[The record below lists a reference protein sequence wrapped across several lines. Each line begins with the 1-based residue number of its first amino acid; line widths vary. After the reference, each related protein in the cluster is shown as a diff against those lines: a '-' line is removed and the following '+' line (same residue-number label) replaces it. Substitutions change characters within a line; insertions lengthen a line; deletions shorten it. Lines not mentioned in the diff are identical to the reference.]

1 MQEADGLYRLD
12 CSTTDRL
19 GHRLANRSMDA
30 EGLRVEHCDLIE
42 DVMFTKDAAHS
53 RGVPFELLSDPFPV

>member
-1 MQEADGLYRLD
+1 
-12 CSTTDRL
+12 
-19 GHRLANRSMDA
+19 MDA